1 MQKDEEEEVI
11 KSDSRFQLGQLS
23 RRKSPQKIKQKGTRK
38 KKSLVRMWLDYLQ
51 GIFWSSGEKRVLLIE
66 FGIIWKLKLLESHG
80 FPGRLYRETR
90 EYSQ

>member
-38 KKSLVRMWLDYLQ
+38 KK
-51 GIFWSSGEKRVLLIE
+51 K
-66 FGIIWKLKLLESHG
+66 FG
-80 FPGRLYRETR
+80 YDVA
-90 EYSQ
+90 